1 MSRTY
6 TVKSADTLSQVAAR
20 VYGDPSRWPELWR
33 ANQSR
38 LRSGDPNKVYPG
50 EVLVIPEPE
59 RSVPLTG
66 KQPDDLTI
74 LIDGLEVPALNAR
87 IIRTMDT
94 GADAWTT
101 RIAWEPGA
109 DPALDRAT
117 RPYGYP
123 KAAAYIGGE
132 RLVNGLLYTVEP
144 ELTTDGRTKAL
155 TGYSFTADA
164 VDSTLKPPYERNN
177 ITLEQLAAELLQPV
191 GIKAV
196 FETDTGGPFD
206 RVTANEGD
214 AIFDHLARLAA
225 QRGILVSSTTAGDL
239 LFLRAAVNSPPVG
252 TLEEGQPLAT
262 GYRAKYDGRLR
273 FNAYKCI
280 TADAG
285 AALIWTA
292 STDVAPKTQIAL
304 DNAVPRSR
312 FLTFKT
318 DDTTAG
324 NIRNAA
330 EWRRSRQIVEALTL
344 TFPVS
349 GWRAPDGSLW
359 RENTR
364 VTVVS
369 ETLGVPQG
377 FTFLIR
383 AVEFILE
390 GGRREATLSLI
401 PPQAYTGEELGDV
414 WK

>member
-1 MSRTY
+1 MSRQY
-6 TVKSADTLSQVAAR
+6 TIEKEQTLSQVAAR
-20 VYGDPSRWPELWR
+20 FYGDPSRWPEIWR

-38 LRSGDPNKVYPG
+38 LKSGDPNVIYPG
-50 EVLVIPEPE
+50 EVITIPEKE
-59 RSVPLTG
+59 RSADLAG
-66 KQPDDLTI
+66 KTAEDLTI
-74 LIDGLEVPALNAR
+74 TVGGLETPVQSAR
-87 IIRTMDT
+87 IMRTMDT
-94 GADAWTT
+94 GADGFTA
-101 RIAWEPGA
+101 RIAWTPGDNA
-109 DPALDRAT
+109 ALDAVT

-123 KAAAYIGGE
+123 NASAHIGGSL
-132 RLVNGLLYTVEP
+132 LVNGLLYGVTP
-144 ELTTDGRTKAL
+144 EMTRDGMTKTL

-177 ITLEQLAAELLQPV
+177 ITLEQLAAELVEPV
-191 GIKAV
+191 GIRAV
-196 FETDTGGPFD
+196 FETKTGGAFD

-214 AIFDHLARLAA
+214 RIFDHLARLAA
-225 QRGILVSSTTAGDL
+225 QRGVLVSSTPAGDL
-239 LFLRAAVNSPPVG
+239 LFLKADTAGPPVG
-252 TLEEGQPLAT
+252 TLEESQPLAV
-262 GYRAKYDGRLR
+262 GWKANYDGRLR

-280 TADAG
+280 AADSGAAMDWDAG
-285 AALIWTA
+285 E
-292 STDVAPKTQIAL
+292 PKTQLAL
-304 DNAVPRSR
+304 DNQVPRSR

-330 EWRRSRQIVEALTL
+330 EWRRSRQIVDALAL

-349 GWRAPDGSLW
+349 SWYAPNGELW

-369 ETLGVPQG
+369 PTLGVPSG

-390 GGRREATLSLI
+390 RDRREASLSLI
-401 PPQAYTGEELGDV
+401 PPQAYTGEPLGDV

>member
-20 VYGDPSRWPELWR
+20 VYGDPARWPELWR

-38 LRSGDPNKVYPG
+38 LKSGDPNKVYPG
-50 EVLVIPEPE
+50 EVLIIPEVVKPAAL
-59 RSVPLTG
+59 SG
-66 KQPDDLTI
+66 KQADDLTI
-74 LIDGLEVPALNAR
+74 LIDGLEVPAMNAR

-94 GADAWTT
+94 AADAWTT
-101 RIAWEPGA
+101 RIAWTPGQDA
-109 DPALDRAT
+109 GLDRVT

-123 KAAAYIGGE
+123 PAAAYIGGE
-132 RLVNGLLYTVEP
+132 LLVNGLLYTVEP
-144 ELTTDGRTKAL
+144 ELTREGRTKAL

-214 AIFDHLARLAA
+214 KIFDHLARLAS
-225 QRGILVSSTTAGDL
+225 QRGILVSSTPAGDL
-239 LFLRAAVNSPPVG
+239 LFLRAATDAAPVG
-252 TLEEGQPLAT
+252 TIEEGQPLAD
-262 GYRAKYDGRLR
+262 GYKATYDGRLR
-273 FNAYKCI
+273 FNSYKCV

-285 AALIWTA
+285 LVWGDPGDI
-292 STDVAPKTQIAL
+292 APKTQIAL
-304 DNAVPRSR
+304 DNVVPRSR

-330 EWRRSRQIVEALTL
+330 EWRRSRQIVEALAL
-344 TFPVS
+344 SFPVS
-349 GWRAPDGSLW
+349 GWYAPDGSLW

-390 GGRREATLSLI
+390 KDRRETTLSLI
-401 PPQAYTGEELGDV
+401 PPQAYTGEALGDV

>member
-1 MSRTY
+1 MSRQY

-20 VYGDPSRWPELWR
+20 VYGDPSRWPEIWR

-50 EVLVIPEPE
+50 EILIIPEPE
-59 RSVPLTG
+59 KAAALSG

-74 LIDGLEVPALNAR
+74 VAGGRELRILNAR

-94 GADAWTT
+94 GADAWTS
-101 RIAWEPGA
+101 RIDWEPGA
-109 DPALDRAT
+109 DPELDRII

-123 KAAAYIGGE
+123 NAAAYIGGE
-132 RLVNGLLYTVEP
+132 LLVNGLLYTVEP
-144 ELTTDGRTKAL
+144 ELTTTGRTVAL

-177 ITLEQLAAELLQPV
+177 ITLEQLAAEVVEPL
-191 GIKAV
+191 GIRAI
-196 FETDTGGPFD
+196 FRADTGGPFA

-214 AIFDHLARLAA
+214 TIFDHLAHLAA

-239 LFLRAAVNSPPVG
+239 LFWKAATDSPLVG
-252 TLEEGQPLAT
+252 TIEEGQPLAT
-262 GYRAKYDGRLR
+262 GYRAKYDGRRR

-285 AALIWTA
+285 ASLDWEADA
-292 STDVAPKTQIAL
+292 NPKTQIAL

-318 DDTTAG
+318 DDTTPG
-324 NIRNAA
+324 NILNAA
-330 EWRRSRQIVEALTL
+330 EWRRSRQTVEALTMS
-344 TFPVS
+344 FPVP
-349 GWRAPDGSLW
+349 GWHAPDGSVW

-364 VTVVS
+364 VSIVS
-369 ETLGVPQG
+369 RTLGVPRG

-383 AVEFILE
+383 SVEYILE
-390 GGRREATLSLI
+390 NNRREAVLSLV
-401 PPQAYTGEELGDV
+401 PPQVYTGETMGDI